1 MLLNKSFPYE
11 ASARVHL
18 FIGGFLGIFVLFILF
33 ILFFLKPFNSG
44 GSHFSNKTIYFLMY
58 GFIVFF
64 SYFIT
69 HLLSLLY
76 YKSAQIWKVF
86 EEIIFSVIF
95 IFLAIIIGFYYT
107 EFIINKNP
115 ERINLPHFLGW
126 FKTILFSFGILLFI
140 LTFYL
145 RRKYTAKDL
154 KNENINS
161 QTNIVSESRN
171 ITITGSLKK
180 DFFVVDEANMVY
192 VKSEN
197 NYVLIS
203 YFEDDLIKEKLL
215 RSTLANIEKQLPS
228 FIKTHRS
235 YIVNPDFFLS
245 LKGSKQNSKLNLKNT
260 GLSIPVSETYFE
272 AVNSLSNS
280 PK

>member
-1 MLLNKSFPYE
+1 
-11 ASARVHL
+11 
-18 FIGGFLGIFVLFILF
+18 
-33 ILFFLKPFNSG
+33 
-44 GSHFSNKTIYFLMY
+44 MY